1 MAKPTSIYLLLS
13 TYWRRVDDL
22 NEAMR
27 RTDAAA
33 YGTPE
38 RDAAFAEQGLIGERL
53 SESER
58 AIAGFLPEGGYE
70 AKIKAD
76 FLAHLAAG
84 NNGTLS
90 DDVAAS
96 LMETVPHLVRNMNRG
111 AFA

>member
-1 MAKPTSIYLLLS
+1 MGKPTSIYLLLS

-22 NEAMR
+22 TEAMR
-27 RTDAAA
+27 RTDEAA

-38 RDAAFAEQGLIGERL
+38 RDAAFAEQRLVGEHL
-53 SESER
+53 NES
-58 AIAGFLPEGGYE
+58 
-70 AKIKAD
+70 D

-96 LMETVPHLVRNMNRG
+96 LIETVPHLLRNPNRG

>member
-1 MAKPTSIYLLLS
+1 MGKPTSIYLLLS

-22 NEAMR
+22 TEAMR
-27 RTDAAA
+27 RTDEAA

-38 RDAAFAEQGLIGERL
+38 RDAAFAEQRLVGEHL
-53 SESER
+53 NESER
-58 AIAGFLPEGGYE
+58 AVAAFLPEGGYE

-96 LMETVPHLVRNMNRG
+96 LIETVPHLLRNPNRG